1 MEKIL
6 NRRVMSSAAALA
18 VFICGSAAADVV
30 QTKERT
36 YAVKYKDEAVE
47 RFKVV
52 WTANLTTTVK
62 EEVGSPV
69 PYQGAVDFRRC
80 SWTVSATVDRTVAL
94 ATRQGPTVP
103 LPSMSKPLKD
113 DAKGAGGG
121 DLVVKGARE
130 ETCKQATER
139 REKDVGEAKTA
150 ILATFERLTAADLE
164 SIKKDAQ
171 AKPDV
176 VSVTVQ

>member
-1 MEKIL
+1 
-6 NRRVMSSAAALA
+6 
-18 VFICGSAAADVV
+18 VV
-30 QTKERT
+30 QTKERI

-52 WTANLTTTVK
+52 WTANLTTTLK

-80 SWTVSATVDRTVAL
+80 SWTVTATVDRTVAL
-94 ATRQGPTVP
+94 ATRQGPSVP

-113 DAKGAGGG
+113 DAKG
-121 DLVVKGARE
+121 DLVFKGARE

-139 REKDVGEAKTA
+139 REKDVGEAKTS
-150 ILATFERLTAADLE
+150 ILATFERLTEADLE
-164 SIKKDAQ
+164 SIRKDAQ
-171 AKPDV
+171 AKSDV

>member
-1 MEKIL
+1 M
-6 NRRVMSSAAALA
+6 NRCVMSCALSCLLLST
-18 VFICGSAAADVV
+18 FAAADVL

-36 YAVKYKDEAVE
+36 YAVKYKDDAVE

-52 WTANLTTTVK
+52 WTANLTTTVR

-80 SWTVSATVDRTVAL
+80 TWTVAATVERTVAL

-113 DAKGAGGG
+113 DAKGADGG

-130 ETCKQATER
+130 ETCKQAAAR
-139 REKDVGEAKTA
+139 RDKDVGEAKTA
-150 ILATFERLTAADLE
+150 ILATFERLTEADLE
-164 SIKKDAQ
+164 SIRKDAQ
-171 AKPDV
+171 AKNDV

>member
-52 WTANLTTTVK
+52 WTANLTTTMK

-80 SWTVSATVDRTVAL
+80 SWTVTATVDRTVAL
-94 ATRQGPTVP
+94 ATRQGPSVP

-113 DAKGAGGG
+113 DAKG
-121 DLVVKGARE
+121 DLLVKGARE
-130 ETCKQATER
+130 ETCKQAAER
-139 REKDVGEAKTA
+139 REKDVGEATTA
-150 ILATFERLTAADLE
+150 ILATFERLTEADLE

-171 AKPDV
+171 AKTDV